1 MLEYKDEHINLK
13 EKTLKDFIP
22 LVITFFLGLVV
33 LSIYQNTVLYS
44 FGVLDSILN
53 TSFFIYLLHHL
64 GFASVCSLFLAFVFN
79 ILENRKYGLGLKV
92 VQVLLL
98 LLLLAE
104 ASLITYYVQN
114 FEPLGADFVGL
125 FKKSEIRFS
134 VLQTLVVS
142 LFTLAICY
150 FCYRYIKSFYS
161 VISRMYPLTIIFF
174 SIFLATLYS
183 DKKPV
188 NENKIQHLAQHI
200 TKKLFQSQT
209 YDGKEEF
216 PLLNPF
222 YNVAGLSQYF
232 DLKDSM
238 PHIKIIIVDGLGNDL
253 VQGDFK
259 AFMPQLQGLKEESLY
274 WSNFLSNTGES
285 YASFPNVVGSLP
297 FGEAGFTQIPNFTYR
312 NTLYSILKN
321 NGYATSF
328 NYGGN
333 TALYNFD
340 KFLEE
345 EKVSLIFDRNNF
357 GNEFKLQEEDAAGIT
372 LGYPDKALFS
382 NYDKNVQFYTVPKFD
397 VFVTL
402 STKAPFHIPN
412 SSKYQEQVSQIV
424 EQSNFEGA
432 TNRFIRRNDELFAS
446 FLYADE
452 ALNDFLTQERKH
464 KTYLNTIYIITGS
477 HQLAELPQANTLSK
491 YRVPLIMY
499 SPLLKK
505 TGVIPKITSHAD
517 IAPSL
522 ISLLNEGYS
531 FTKPNQMAWMGQDLV
546 DKSDLKTYN
555 EIPLLRNAYNI
566 QDYIMNDLFYTDGKT
581 FHLDHNLNLEEIDN
595 ESAIDPIEKRF
606 ENFKSVNN
614 YVTKNN
620 RIIPKSVS
628 LIADKNPK
636 FSKEEIIWIESV
648 FNGKDFDDAYSKAKD
663 MAFDKDYGRA
673 LLLCEY
679 ILSEIPRH
687 ADTEILM
694 GRIYSWKENYD
705 KSIALLNEVIEKY
718 PKYEDGYCALMDAYF
733 WSGQNEFAYDIQRTA
748 KSNSVQDRI
757 LNEKF
762 ERSISLIVAQE
773 KTTKALEL
781 KTAEVNT
788 EQK

>member
-22 LVITFFLGLVV
+22 LVITFFLGLVI
-33 LSIYQNTVLYS
+33 LSLYQNAVLYS
-44 FGVLDSILN
+44 MGVLDSIIN

-64 GFASVCSLFLAFVFN
+64 GFASACSLLLAFIFN

-98 LLLLAE
+98 LLLVTE

-142 LFTLAICY
+142 LLTLGICY
-150 FCYRYIKSFYS
+150 FCYTYIKLFYK

-188 NENKIQHLAQHI
+188 NENKTQHLAQHI
-200 TKKLFQSQT
+200 TKKLFQTQT

-216 PLLNPF
+216 PLLKPF
-222 YNVAGLSQYF
+222 NNVTGLSQYF
-232 DLKDSM
+232 VLGDSM
-238 PHIKIIIVDGLGNDL
+238 PHIKIIIIDGLGHDL
-253 VQGDFK
+253 VEGDFK
-259 AFMPQLQGLKEESLY
+259 AFMPKLQGLKGESLY

-312 NTLYSILKN
+312 NTLYGILKN
-321 NGYATSF
+321 NGYTTSF

-357 GNEFKLQEEDAAGIT
+357 GNEYILQEEDAAGIT
-372 LGYPDKALFS
+372 LGYPDKAMYS
-382 NYDKNVQFYTVPKFD
+382 NYGKNVQSSTTPKFD

-402 STKAPFHIPN
+402 STKAPFQIPN
-412 SSKYQEQVSQIV
+412 SSKYQKQITQIV
-424 EQSNFEGA
+424 GQSNFEGA
-432 TNRFIRRNDELFAS
+432 TDRFIRRNEELFAS

-452 ALNDFLTQERKH
+452 ALYDFLVQESKRE
-464 KTYLNTIYIITGS
+464 TYSNTIYIITGS
-477 HQLAELPQANTLSK
+477 HQLAELPQTNALSK
-491 YRVPLIMY
+491 YRVPLLIY

-505 TGVIPKITSHAD
+505 TGVVHKITSHAD

-522 ISLLNEGYS
+522 ISLLNERYS
-531 FTKPNQMAWMGQDLV
+531 FTKPNQVAWLGLDLV
-546 DKSDLKTYN
+546 DKSNLNEYN

-566 QDYIMNDLFYTDGKT
+566 QDYIMDDLFYTDGKT
-581 FHLDHNLNLEEIDN
+581 FHLDHSLNLDEIDD
-595 ESAIDPIEKRF
+595 ELVIGPIEKRF
-606 ENFKSVNN
+606 EIFKSVNN
-614 YVTKNN
+614 YVTKKN
-620 RIIPKSVS
+620 RILPKSVS
-628 LIADKNPK
+628 LIADKKPK

-663 MAFDKDYGRA
+663 MAFDEDYGRA

-705 KSIALLNEVIEKY
+705 KSIGLLNNVVEKY

-748 KSNSVQDRI
+748 KSNNVQDRI

-762 ERSISLIVAQE
+762 ERSISLVVAKE
-773 KTTKALEL
+773 NTDKVLEL
-781 KTAEVNT
+781 KTAEVNR
-788 EQK
+788 E